1 MHLYIYIYIY
11 IYIYLFWILILYV
24 CFLRSCLQDCWY
36 TGTVTR
42 YHKRKMRHRVEY
54 DDGDHEWMNL
64 LAECERVQVQMEDGL
79 WTMVRTLRTLL
90 PLYSLCIA
98 VVYVLFW
105 LVASYFLA
113 LYVLSLSVCV

>member
-1 MHLYIYIYIY
+1 
-11 IYIYLFWILILYV
+11 
-24 CFLRSCLQDCWY
+24 LQDCWY

-79 WTMVRTLRTLL
+79 WTMVRTL
-90 PLYSLCIA
+90 PLFYPLCIA
-98 VVYVLFW
+98 VVYVFFL
-105 LVASYFLA
+105 LVASYFPK
-113 LYVLSLSVCV
+113 LYVRSLSLFVCVVHYVPV